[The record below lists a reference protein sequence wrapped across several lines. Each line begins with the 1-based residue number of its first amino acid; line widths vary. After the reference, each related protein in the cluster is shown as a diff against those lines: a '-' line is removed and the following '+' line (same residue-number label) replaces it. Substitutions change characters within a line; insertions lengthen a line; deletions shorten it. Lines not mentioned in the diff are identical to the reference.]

1 MGIAEATESKVTDAQ
16 AGMEATVQVL
26 MSALSGAAPV
36 NDLGFLDWP
45 DIELLTF
52 LILTDELIGMV
63 ARIMRCIGI
72 NAETIT
78 LELLEKV
85 GSDGNFIS
93 EPSPAG

>member
-1 MGIAEATESKVTDAQ
+1 MGIAGATESKVTYAQ

-52 LILTDELIGMV
+52 L
-63 ARIMRCIGI
+63 
-72 NAETIT
+72 
-78 LELLEKV
+78 LLCFL
-85 GSDGNFIS
+85 S
-93 EPSPAG
+93 